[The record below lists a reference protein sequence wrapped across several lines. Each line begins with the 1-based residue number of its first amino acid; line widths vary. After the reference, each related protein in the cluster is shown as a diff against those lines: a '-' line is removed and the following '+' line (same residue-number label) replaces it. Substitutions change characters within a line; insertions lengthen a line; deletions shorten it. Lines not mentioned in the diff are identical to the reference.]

1 MVSGICSIC
10 FANWCVILRYMLIKA
25 CMCLTDCGNI
35 FPAMEEKLVL
45 DRAGVEVLV
54 AGGSSSKVQE
64 ELHDHNPSTSEVVR
78 DTDLGIEERKLK
90 SRKFLGQRAAKDV
103 VSSMQMNPESAA
115 SSSPSSTGKDQNASK
130 LPQASSPEYMED
142 QNEGGKR
149 GTARPIRVSFTRKMM
164 VYSPDSRPVHCDST
178 RSSNCPSSREPY
190 IDGSLQNLDTKKE
203 ITESAREIMALTN
216 RDYHGS
222 GRHPPPINN
231 GHPLSQQHEP

>member
-1 MVSGICSIC
+1 MASTRITS
-10 FANWCVILRYMLIKA
+10 FLLMLLLFSLQQWSSCAQI
-25 CMCLTDCGNI
+25 GHG
-35 FPAMEEKLVL
+35 MEEKLVL
-45 DRAGVEVLV
+45 DRAGVEVLI
-54 AGGSSSKVQE
+54 AGGSSSKAQE
-64 ELHDHNPSTSEVVR
+64 VLHDHNPSTSEVVR

-130 LPQASSPEYMED
+130 LPQASSLEYMED

-149 GTARPIRVSFTRKMM
+149 GTARPIRVSFTRKRM

-190 IDGSLQNLDTKKE
+190 FDGSLQNLDTKKE